1 MDLFI
6 IEDSGPYERQG
17 DNEITALIASLLY
30 QPMALRF
37 RGLSVATNTPPRCAQ
52 RGPGGMQGAS
62 MLEPLISRAARQLGV
77 DEVAI
82 RKINA
87 PSDGSLFGITDTK
100 DHPRQRVATARVREA
115 LDRGAELFKWQ
126 ERRKHNGDRY
136 MFDPDRRHCGRHGQL
151 RGLERVVRDA
161 GRRHG

>member
-1 MDLFI
+1 
-6 IEDSGPYERQG
+6 
-17 DNEITALIASLLY
+17 
-30 QPMALRF
+30 MALRF

-87 PSDGSLFGITDTK
+87 PSDGSLVGITDTK
-100 DHPRQRVATARVREA
+100 ERPRPKIAPARAREGVH
-115 LDRGAELFKWQ
+115 RGAELFKWQ
-126 ERRKHNGDRY
+126 ERQAHNGE
-136 MFDPDRRHCGRHGQL
+136 RRGTKV
-151 RGLERVVRDA
+151 RGVSAIVGA
-161 GRRHG
+161 Y